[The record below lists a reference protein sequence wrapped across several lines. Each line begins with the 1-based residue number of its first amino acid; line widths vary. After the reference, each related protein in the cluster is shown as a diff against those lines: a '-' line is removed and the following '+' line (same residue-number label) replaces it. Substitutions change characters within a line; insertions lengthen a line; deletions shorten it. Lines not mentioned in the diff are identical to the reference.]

1 MARDLVLTGA
11 HIIDPSRPAPL
22 SGRQIRIRDGKIA
35 AIEAAPTV
43 GRASASHV
51 VDHVV
56 DLTGAY
62 VLPGLID
69 CHVHLGSDGVS
80 DLAGQLS
87 HGTAPLLTLAAL
99 RHAQRALIAGFT
111 TVRDAGNFFG
121 VSIDIGRAVA
131 EGLAVGPS
139 VYAAGHAFS
148 ITGGHGDRQTR
159 FPEEV
164 YQLRMPGVV
173 DGPDEM
179 RKAVRRELRR
189 GATAI
194 KLMATGGVLSL
205 GDSPKARGLTE
216 AEMRVACEEAHNV
229 DVPVL
234 CHAQG
239 TEGIKNAIRAG
250 VDSIDHGI
258 YLDDEAIDM
267 MLERGVALVPTLS
280 APRQIN
286 AHAGAPSIPP
296 WAAQKSL
303 EVGAAHVASV
313 RKAIARGIVLAM
325 GTDAGTPFN
334 LHGENAQELAYLVEA
349 GLGPMQAIQAA
360 TANAAS
366 LIRSPAGR
374 IEAGR
379 PADLLVVDRDP
390 LADIGVL
397 ARSAAIRMVV
407 KGGRVVRSGRRHFLD
422 AV

>member
-11 HIIDPSRPAPL
+11 TVIDGIAAEPL
-22 SGRQIRIRDGKIA
+22 TRRQIRIRDGQIA
-35 AIEAAPTV
+35 AVEAAGSGQSPTDRV
-43 GRASASHV
+43 L
-51 VDHVV
+51 
-56 DLTGAY
+56 DLAGAF

-69 CHVHLGSDGVS
+69 CHVHLSSDAVS
-80 DLAGQLS
+80 DLSGQLR
-87 HGTAPLLTLAAL
+87 HGTAPLSTLVAL
-99 RHAQRALIAGFT
+99 RHAQRSLMAGFT
-111 TVRDAGNFFG
+111 TLRDAGNFFG
-121 VSIDIGRAVA
+121 ISIDIGRAVD

-159 FPEEV
+159 FPEEI
-164 YQLRMPGVV
+164 YHLQQAGVV

-189 GATAI
+189 GARAI
-194 KLMATGGVLSL
+194 KVMATGGVLSL

-267 MLERGVALVPTLS
+267 MLERGVRLVATLS
-280 APRQIN
+280 APRNIN
-286 AHAGAPSIPP
+286 AHAGAASIPP
-296 WAAQKSL
+296 WAAKKSL
-303 EVGAAHVASV
+303 EVETAHIASV
-313 RKAIARGIVLAM
+313 RRAVERGVVMAM

-334 LHGENAQELAYLVEA
+334 MHGENAQEIVYLADA
-349 GLGPMQAIQAA
+349 GLTPMQAIQAA
-360 TANAAS
+360 TANAAD
-366 LIRSPAGR
+366 LVRSPAGR

-379 PADLLVVDRDP
+379 PADLVVVAKNP
-390 LADIGVL
+390 LQDVRTLTRPQDIRVVL
-397 ARSAAIRMVV
+397 
-407 KGGRVVRSGRRHFLD
+407 KGGRIVKSGRRHFVE